1 MAVLTTTPSTKDARE
16 TVTPAPA
23 TVTTHARS
31 RMSVAA
37 SAALALGVA
46 AAFTVGTG
54 VLAAPGAAIG
64 LLATLFALGG
74 ITAARKRHV
83 AGNGA
88 AFLGLVLGLAALAL
102 GVLAV
107 MGAVGWLDPAVNNV
121 SRLHEWLE
129 VHAPWAMPE
138 L

>member
-1 MAVLTTTPSTKDARE
+1 MAVLTPTRSAPDVSE
-16 TVTPAPA
+16 TATPAPA
-23 TVTTHARS
+23 AVTTHARS
-31 RMSVAA
+31 RT
-37 SAALALGVA
+37 SAAATTALVLGVA

-64 LLATLFALGG
+64 LLAMLFAFGG
-74 ITAARKRHV
+74 IAAARKRHV

-88 AFLGLVLGLAALAL
+88 ASLGLILGLAALAL
-102 GVLAV
+102 GILAV

-121 SRLHEWLE
+121 SRLHAWLE

-138 L
+138 F